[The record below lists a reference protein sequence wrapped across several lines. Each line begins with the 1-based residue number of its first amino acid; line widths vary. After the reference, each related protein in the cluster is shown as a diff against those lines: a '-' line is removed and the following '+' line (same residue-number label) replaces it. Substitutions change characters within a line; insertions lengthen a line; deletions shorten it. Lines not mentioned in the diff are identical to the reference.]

1 MFVEPTKYA
10 LELIKELNWGATDE
24 KR

>member
-10 LELIKELNWGATDE
+10 LELIKELDWGATDE